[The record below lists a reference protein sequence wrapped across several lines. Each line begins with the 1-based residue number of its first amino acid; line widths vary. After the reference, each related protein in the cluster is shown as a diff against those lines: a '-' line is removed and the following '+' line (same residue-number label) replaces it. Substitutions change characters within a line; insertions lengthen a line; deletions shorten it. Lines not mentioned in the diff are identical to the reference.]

1 MSKSAQHNALKK
13 HFCERNYLYI
23 NDVIIT
29 DADSEFVKTFSI
41 PAFSKDGIFDIFV
54 SKNLKRYIMDHK
66 DADHPSAEAVI
77 YGLIG
82 ENDEMKKEIKR
93 LNREG

>member
-54 SKNLKRYIMDHK
+54 HRDDLKKFSEKYSQFRLKYLAK
-66 DADHPSAEAVI
+66 F
-77 YGLIG
+77 G
-82 ENDEMKKEIKR
+82 EKLGDK
-93 LNREG
+93 